1 MISLRDA
8 EQAFDNYKLKTRA
21 QIDQDKFDGLQT
33 ELFGEKVPSPIW
45 ISSTAFH
52 KMAHPEGEVATAKA
66 ANTSSTP
73 VMLSNW
79 ATTQIEDF
87 AAACPN
93 SLKMF

>member
-1 MISLRDA
+1 MISLHDA
-8 EQAFDNYKLKTRA
+8 EAAFDKYKLKTRA
-21 QIDQDKFDGLQT
+21 QVDQDRFEGLQT
-33 ELFGEKVPSPIW
+33 VILGEKVPSPIW

-79 ATTQIEDF
+79 ANTQIEEF
-87 AAACPN
+87 ASSCPN